1 MRYFIMYLY
10 VVVEKLDQEDKA
22 SKLNITFEKMLYKE
36 STKGINFITMQIMEV
51 CGLKLICLIFLS
63 LSLVMSS
70 HRYKTSCR

>member
-36 STKGINFITMQIMEV
+36 STKSINSITMQIMEV

-63 LSLVMSS
+63 LSRHVKS
-70 HRYKTSCR
+70 